1 MIGLASVWKEFSC
14 GAMTGMFQML
24 KKIIGTPRTV
34 VPPSDLFSRDP
45 AVDAVGEE
53 LSAEIRK
60 LFGGSLAIREVD
72 AGSSNAEEQELN
84 ALTNGYYDVERFGV
98 HFVASPRHA
107 DMLMVTGPVSRNMA
121 EAVRRTYE
129 ATPTPRI
136 VVAVGDGA
144 INGGVFRGSYAIYDS
159 LREVIPVDYE
169 IPGDPPSPAT
179 IVSAV
184 LTILKK
190 EGVRRHRA

>member
-1 MIGLASVWKEFSC
+1 MYHL
-14 GAMTGMFQML
+14 L
-24 KKIIGTPRTV
+24 KKILTTPDTVIPAGEFLVPEDGELTVIGKRLEAQV
-34 VPPSDLFSRDP
+34 RS
-45 AVDAVGEE
+45 
-53 LSAEIRK
+53 I
-60 LFGGSLAIREVD
+60 FGGSLAIREVD

-84 ALTNGYYDVERFGV
+84 ALTNAYYDIERFGI

-144 INGGVFRGSYAIYDS
+144 INGGVFRDSYAIYNS

-169 IPGDPPSPAT
+169 IPGDPPSPR
-179 IVSAV
+179 AV
-184 LTILKK
+184 ITALMTILEA
-190 EGVRRHRA
+190 EGAKRLSA